1 MSIDTASLSASVL
14 SQQSAAFSQQVATL
28 AVRRQLDAERSVAG
42 LVAETAK
49 APAAA
54 APAPPGQGQRLDMR
68 V

>member
-1 MSIDTASLSASVL
+1 MSLDTASLVPGAV
-14 SQQSAAFSQQVATL
+14 SQQGAAFTQQVATL
-28 AVRRQLDAERSVAG
+28 AARRQLDAERAVAG

-49 APAAA
+49 TAT